1 VSSEQSTGN
10 PQPDDQS
17 LERTLHGL
25 AHSRHER
32 ESDGR
37 SFRRQLDRQHKR
49 LNRLYTSLDAL
60 LSGRRY
66 ASRGEEWLLD
76 NRHVIEDALA
86 GVGRDLPRAFVR
98 SLPGVDIEGESSRQ
112 PAVQSLADIL
122 VEQGGQPVD
131 TAWMERAIECYQS
144 ERSLG
149 IGELWAL
156 PAFVI
161 LAEARQ
167 LIIAGEALVEQV
179 RAGHDED
186 SRLVEQ
192 IASGVISLRT
202 LAGHDWCLSFERLSA
217 VEHLLRKDPAG
228 AYAEMDFESRDRYR
242 RVVEELARGS
252 RLTETAIARRCISL
266 ARSSPADSRHA
277 HVGYW
282 LVGGGRPETEREIG
296 YRAGLGKRLLDFGR
310 RRPGLVY
317 FLLVFAL
324 ACLALALALPVA
336 YLVHQRAAPGLS
348 VALLALLLVPALGL
362 AVTLANGLLTRLVPP
377 RTLARLDFESGIP
390 PEHRSAVAV
399 PVIFAGTED
408 VDHAFERLEINFLA
422 NDDPQLVW
430 VVLGDLH
437 DADEQALDSDRAILR
452 RGRQQIERLERQYP
466 EAGFLFLCRSRE
478 FNHSEGCWM
487 GRERKRGKLMA
498 FNRLLAGHQDSGF
511 TDGFGE
517 RQRLDGVRYVITLD
531 ADTRL
536 PPGAARQLVGTLA
549 HPLSRAVY
557 GADGRSLKAGYG
569 IIQPRV
575 EIDPDTTSNNA
586 FTRAFS
592 GDTTVDLYT
601 HASSDVYQD
610 LFGEGIFAGK
620 GIYDWR
626 AIEATLKGRIP
637 DNSLL
642 SHDLLEGIFAR
653 AGLATDIVLM
663 EQFPPSVITWTRR
676 QHRWVRGDWQLLPWL
691 GRRVR
696 GADGERHRN
705 RLSLLHRWM
714 IVDNLRRSLQPPVT
728 LLLILLG
735 FSSLLP
741 GSDLLWSLLFLL
753 LPAAGLLSEL
763 LGSASHLLAAPRA
776 AVLRLRPTLH
786 GLKLQAQ
793 HWLLSLVLLPYQS
806 LMIGDAIARTLAR
819 LFFTRR
825 HLLEWTTAAHVH
837 RSLGQARRSL
847 WRELWPCPLLGAIVL
862 TGVGLSQPA
871 LLIVAGPVAAA
882 WLAAPAIVKRVER
895 TRSRE
900 TERPDPEGERLL
912 RRVARR
918 TWLFFDHFVGPDT
931 HWLPPDNYQ
940 EDPRVLLAARTSP
953 TNMGMALNAA
963 VAAHDF
969 GWLDPHTLTAWLHN
983 SMEGMA
989 QLERYRGHWFNW
1001 YEIHDLERLAPAYV
1015 STVDSGNLAVAL
1027 VTLARALEEVSN
1039 QPLSLTRLARGLAD
1053 TLDLIENTARPL
1065 AVQAPPDH
1073 PLTKWL
1079 NRIDAQYRRAL
1090 AAGPA
1095 ECRELL
1101 DTWHERQLDE
1111 LAEAVIEL
1119 AEDQS
1124 LDVSADVI
1132 VELRTWLTQLIG
1144 QVHQARR
1151 AIESMQPWLPE
1162 LPALRTFAMESD
1174 SQPLA
1179 ELADLLEFRWC
1190 PQAHGIQTRRAMRLM
1205 NAARSEGAGL
1215 PAALADRIERRLEEA
1230 REANERLAGDCAEL
1244 VELAERWVDEMD
1256 FGFLYDGERHQFR
1269 IGFDVDNAVLDSG
1282 CYDLLASEARLTS
1295 LLAISRGQVPMRHW
1309 VHLGRPFRRYGGR
1322 RLLMSW
1328 GATLFEYLMPRLY
1341 CPTPVTGLLE
1351 TASINAIDLHRDF
1364 ANAHDAMPWGVSE
1377 SAYYQL
1383 NEERHYAYRSFG
1395 VPGLG
1400 FRRDLGERLV
1410 VAPYASMMALPYRP
1424 AAVIDNLKKF
1434 YGMHA
1439 IGLFGC
1445 YEAVDFGRR
1454 ASDKPRRARVVRAWM
1469 SHHQGMILAAI
1480 DNYLNDDIMARRFMD
1495 DRHVAGV
1502 SMLLHERLPRTS
1514 PELAIRMRL
1523 QPERT
1528 LAVAASPVEWT
1539 VEPHD
1544 TTAARYCL
1552 LSNGNFSTIVD
1563 THAAGGS
1570 WWQGIAV
1577 DRWQADVTTRRHGSR
1592 VYIAEPGEDRLF
1604 TLAADPATQEE
1615 GSEAQALQ
1623 APHRVEFRRR
1633 RHALLCRLD
1642 IAIAGQHDV
1651 EARRLVINNESGTL
1665 RRLVVASFAELA
1677 MAPSRDFERHPAFA
1691 RLFVESECLPADKT
1705 LIFRRRPRSDEEMS
1719 LYVGH
1724 ALVPPPGVAA
1734 RFGWET
1740 DRGLFVGRGGSLR
1753 RPAGLSN
1760 GIESLT
1766 GTTGAVINPSST
1778 TALEVTIEP
1787 YGRVEIGLLTA
1798 AARSREELLG
1808 AMSSY
1813 RSPSRINWLFEQ
1825 ARMQSALELHH
1836 LQMPPEEV
1844 QFAMQLMSAMLEP
1857 RPEWRRTAERPEEAL
1872 QSLLWSR
1879 GISGDWPI
1887 ITGLVNNRGH
1897 LEQIERLVRA
1907 HTLISGRQLRS
1918 DLLLIDEMAGG
1929 YEQTGRDR
1937 LQGLVESVRSRTQRV
1952 LLGQVTVIPG
1962 RELSADQRRA
1972 LLAAASVVVLDLDRP
1987 DLHGQLQ
1994 APKPARLPP
2003 LVRSRDESDV
2013 DGVLQPLARPGD
2025 LLHDNGFGGF
2035 SSDSREYVIHLE
2047 PGQHTPA
2054 PWSNVLSNP
2063 GFGTL
2068 VTESGSSFTW
2078 AGNSSE
2084 YRLTAWPDDPVT
2096 DPSGEIIYLRDEET
2110 GRVWTPMPGPCP
2122 ASGACQVRH
2131 GLGYSRFIR
2140 RDFGLEQELDIH
2152 VDQSDPVKV
2161 CRLTLVNRCG
2171 WTRRITATCYLEWV
2185 LGNRRGDTA
2194 LHLDCDLDLERH
2206 ALLASNRYDRF
2217 AGKGH
2222 AFVASDLPVH
2232 GFTTDRSE
2240 FLGQGGSPDHPAA
2253 LWRIGLSGSLSPGSD
2268 PCAALQVHLDLP
2280 PGETRVVHFVIGHGA
2295 TREAALALAG
2305 RYITEG
2311 QGNLSRKR
2319 TRQHW
2324 QRLLSGVEMDTPD
2337 ATFNTLYN
2345 HWLPYQA
2352 ITSRLWGRTGYYQS
2366 SGGFGFRDQ
2375 LQDVMALTWL
2385 APETA
2390 REHILRAAS
2399 RQFPEGDVLHWWH
2412 ESPLRGV
2419 RTRCSDDLLWL
2430 PYVTAQYVTATGDR
2444 GILDEPVAWLDGA
2457 TLSAGEAERYAEFGQ
2472 SERGASLFEHCC
2484 RAIDRATTVG
2494 PHGLPVIGSG
2504 DWNDGFNRV
2513 STTGRGE
2520 SVWLAWFLVRVLG
2533 DFAPICESRGQTESA
2548 AQYRQLAQLL
2558 LGRVENHAWD
2568 GRWYLRAWFDDGT
2581 PLGSEDSEECRIDL
2595 IAQAWS
2601 VLGPDRPPEHAAT
2614 AMTSALEQLVA
2625 DDARLIQL
2633 LRPPFNRIQ
2642 HDPGYIRGYP
2652 PGIRENGAQYT
2663 HAATWSLWAAARLGW
2678 ADQVERLLA
2687 ILDPVKRSANESD
2700 ARHYRLE
2707 PYVLA
2712 GDIYSQGD
2720 NRGRGGWS
2728 WYTGAAA
2735 WAWRGAV
2742 EAVFGLRRQGAR
2754 LQIEPCLPPSW
2765 ERCRVTLRA
2774 GASPYVIEYRQI
2786 AGAEAYTLHIE
2797 LDGQSIQGNT
2807 IDFTDDGDAH
2817 HVVVTVHRP

>member
-1 VSSEQSTGN
+1 MSSDQPTGS
-10 PQPDDQS
+10 PEPDHQS
-17 LERTLHGL
+17 LERALHAL
-25 AHSRHER
+25 ARSPRER
-32 ESDGR
+32 SSDGR
-37 SFRRQLDRQHKR
+37 RFRRELDRQRKR
-49 LNRLYTSLDAL
+49 LTRLYEDLDAL

-76 NRHVIEDALA
+76 NQHVIEEALA
-86 GVGRDLPRAFVR
+86 GVRRDLPKAYVR
-98 SLPGVDIEGESSRQ
+98 SLPGVDIQGVRHE
-112 PAVQSLADIL
+112 PAVQALAAIL
-122 VEQGGQPVD
+122 VEQGGQPLD
-131 TAWMERAIECYQS
+131 PDWMERAIGIYQS
-144 ERSLG
+144 ERPLS

-161 LAEARQ
+161 LAETIH
-167 LIIAGEALVEQV
+167 LVDGGEALVEQV
-179 RAGHDED
+179 RAGHEEEG
-186 SRLVEQ
+186 RLVER
-192 IASGVISLRT
+192 IAGGVISLRT
-202 LAGHDWCLSFERLSA
+202 LSGQEWRESFERLSA
-217 VEHLLRKDPAG
+217 VERLLRDDPAG

-252 RLTETAIARRCISL
+252 SHAETDIARRCVSL
-266 ARSSPADSRHA
+266 ARASPVDSRHA

-282 LVGGGRPETEREIG
+282 LVGGGRPQTEREIG
-296 YRAGLGKRLLDFGR
+296 YHPRPGKRLLDFALH
-310 RRPGLVY
+310 RPGLVY

-324 ACLALALALPVA
+324 AGVTVALPAA
-336 YLVHQRAAPGLS
+336 YLAHHQASAALS
-348 VALLALLLVPALGL
+348 AVLLALLLVPALGL
-362 AVTLANGLLTRLVPP
+362 AVTLANGLLTRLIPP

-390 PEHRSAVAV
+390 PPYRSTVAV
-399 PVIFAGTED
+399 PVIFSGPDD

-437 DADEQALDSDRAILR
+437 DADEPTLGSDRSILR
-452 RGRQQIERLERQYP
+452 RGRQQIERLRRQYP
-466 EAGFLFLCRSRE
+466 EADFLFLCRQRE
-478 FNHSEGCWM
+478 FNEREGCWM

-511 TDGFGE
+511 TDSFGE
-517 RQRLDGVRYVITLD
+517 RGRLGGVRYVITLD

-536 PPGAARQLVGTLA
+536 PPGVARQLVGTLA

-557 GADGRSLKAGYG
+557 SADGRSLKAGYG

-575 EIDPDTTSNNA
+575 EIDPDTTRNNA

-626 AIEATLKGRIP
+626 AIETTLEGCIP

-663 EQFPPSVITWTRR
+663 EQFPPSVIAWTRR

-696 GADGERHRN
+696 GTDGEHYRN
-705 RLSLLHRWM
+705 RLSLVHRWM

-728 LLLILLG
+728 LLLILIA
-735 FSSLLP
+735 FSGILP

-763 LGSASHLLAAPRA
+763 LGSASHLLVAPRA
-776 AVLRLRPTLH
+776 TALRLRATLH
-786 GLKLQAQ
+786 GLRLQAQ

-806 LMIGDAIARTLAR
+806 LMIGDAVIRTLAR
-819 LFFTRR
+819 VFITHR

-837 RSLGQARRSL
+837 RSLGRARRSL
-847 WRELWPCPLLGAIVL
+847 WRELWPCPLLGAAVL
-862 TGVGLSQPA
+862 AGVGLSQPV
-871 LLIVAGPVAAA
+871 LLLVAAPVALA
-882 WLAAPAIVKRVER
+882 WLFAPAIVKRVER
-895 TRSRE
+895 PRRRE
-900 TERPDPEGERLL
+900 IERPDPEAEQLL

-940 EDPRVLLAARTSP
+940 DDPKVVLAARTSP
-953 TNMGMALNAA
+953 TNIGMALNAA
-963 VAAHDF
+963 LAAHDF
-969 GWLDPHTLTAWLHN
+969 GWIDPHTLTAWLRN

-989 QLERYRGHWFNW
+989 QLERYRGHWYNW
-1001 YEIHDLERLAPAYV
+1001 YEIHDLERLSPAYV

-1027 VTLARALEEVSN
+1027 VTLARSLEEMAN
-1039 QPLSLTRLARGLAD
+1039 QPLALTRLARGLAD
-1053 TLDLIENTARPL
+1053 TLELIEYTARPL
-1065 AVQAPPDH
+1065 AEQAPGH
-1073 PLTKWL
+1073 QALTKWL
-1079 NRIDAQYRRAL
+1079 DRVHAQYRQAL

-1095 ECRELL
+1095 ECRQLL
-1101 DTWHERQLDE
+1101 DIWHEHQLDE
-1111 LAEAVIEL
+1111 LAEATIEL
-1119 AEDQS
+1119 AEDQR

-1132 VELRTWLTQLIG
+1132 AELRTWLTQLIG
-1144 QVHQARR
+1144 QVRQARR
-1151 AIESMQPWLPE
+1151 AIESLQPWLPD
-1162 LPALRTFAMESD
+1162 LPMLRRCAEESG
-1174 SQPLA
+1174 SRPLA
-1179 ELADLLEFRWC
+1179 KLADLLENGWS
-1190 PQAHGIQTRRAMRLM
+1190 PAAHGAQSRRAMRLM
-1205 NAARSEGAGL
+1205 NAAHDEGAGL
-1215 PAALADRIERRLEEA
+1215 PAALAERIERSLEQA
-1230 REANERLAGDCAEL
+1230 REANEQLAEDCADLARQAEGW
-1244 VELAERWVDEMD
+1244 VEEMD
-1256 FGFLYDGERHQFR
+1256 FGFLYNSERHQFH
-1269 IGFDVDNAVLDSG
+1269 IGFDADNAVLDSNF
-1282 CYDLLASEARLTS
+1282 YDLLASEARLTS

-1309 VHLGRPFRRYGGR
+1309 LHLGRPFRRYGGR

-1341 CPTPVTGLLE
+1341 SPTSATGLLE
-1351 TASINAIDLHRDF
+1351 TASTNAIDLHRDF
-1364 ANAHDAMPWGVSE
+1364 AEAHGSIPWGVSE

-1383 NEERHYAYRSFG
+1383 NEEHHYAYRSFG

-1410 VAPYASMMALPYRP
+1410 VAPYASIMALPYRP
-1424 AAVIDNLKKF
+1424 AAAIGNLKKF
-1434 YGMHA
+1434 SKIHA

-1445 YEAVDFGRR
+1445 YEAVDYGRR

-1480 DNYLNDDIMARRFMD
+1480 DNYLNDDIMVRRFMA

-1539 VEPHD
+1539 VNPLD
-1544 TTAARYCL
+1544 TAAARYCL

-1563 THAAGGS
+1563 ACGGGGR

-1577 DRWQADVTTRRHGSR
+1577 DRWQPDITTRRHGAR
-1592 VYIAEPGEDRLF
+1592 VYVAEPEQDRLF
-1604 TLAADPATQEE
+1604 ALAANPASRDEADETQVV
-1615 GSEAQALQ
+1615 Q

-1633 RHALLCRLD
+1633 RHSLLCRLD
-1642 IAIAGQHDV
+1642 VAIAGQHDV
-1651 EARRLVINNESGTL
+1651 EARRLVINNESGTP
-1665 RRLVVASFAELA
+1665 RRLVIASFAELA
-1677 MAPSRDFERHPAFA
+1677 MAPARDFERHPAFA
-1691 RLFVESECLPADKT
+1691 RLFVESECLPADRT
-1705 LIFRRRPRSDEEMS
+1705 LVFRRRPRSDEEMS

-1724 ALVPPPGVAA
+1724 ALIPPAGVAA

-1740 DRGLFVGRGGSLR
+1740 DRARFIGRAGSLQ

-1760 GIESLT
+1760 GLESLS
-1766 GTTGAVINPSST
+1766 GSAGAVINPSST
-1778 TALEVTIEP
+1778 TAVEVTIEA

-1798 AARSREELLG
+1798 TARSREELLG
-1808 AMSSY
+1808 AMSHY

-1836 LQMPPEEV
+1836 LQMPPGEV
-1844 QFAMQLMSAMLEP
+1844 QFAMRLMSAMLEP
-1857 RPEWRRTAERPEEAL
+1857 QPEWRWKGERPDEAV

-1879 GISGDWPI
+1879 GVSGDWPI
-1887 ITGLVNNRGH
+1887 IAGLVNNRGD

-1937 LQGLVESVRSRTQRV
+1937 LQELVESVRSRTQRV

-1972 LLAAASVVVLDLDRP
+1972 LLAAASVVLDLDRP
-1987 DLHGQLQ
+1987 DLHSQLLV
-1994 APKPARLPP
+1994 PKPARLPP
-2003 LVRSRDESDV
+2003 LVSSRDAHDV
-2013 DGVLQPLARPGD
+2013 DQVLQSLTRPDD
-2025 LLHDNGFGGF
+2025 LVQGNGIGGF
-2035 SSDSREYVIHLE
+2035 SADGREYVIHLE

-2096 DPSGEIIYLRDEET
+2096 DPSGEVIYLRDEET
-2110 GRVWTPMPGPCP
+2110 GRVWTPTPGPRP
-2122 ASGACQVRH
+2122 GSGACQVRH
-2131 GLGYSRFIR
+2131 GIGYSRFLR
-2140 RDFGLEQELDIH
+2140 HDNGLEQELDID
-2152 VDQSDPVKV
+2152 VDKSDPVKI
-2161 CRLTLVNRCG
+2161 CRLALTNRCD

-2206 ALLASNRYDRF
+2206 ALLANNPYDRF
-2217 AGKGH
+2217 AGNGH
-2222 AFVASDLPVH
+2222 AFVACDLPVH
-2232 GFTTDRSE
+2232 GFTTDRRE
-2240 FLGQGGSPDHPAA
+2240 FLGQGGSLDQPAA
-2253 LWRIGLSGSLSPGSD
+2253 LWRIGLSGSLAPGSD

-2280 PGETRVVHFVIGHGA
+2280 PGEERIVHFVIGHGA
-2295 TREAALALAG
+2295 TREAALALAEQ
-2305 RYITEG
+2305 YIAEG
-2311 QGNLSRKR
+2311 QGDRSRKR
-2319 TRQHW
+2319 SRQHW
-2324 QRLLSGVEMDTPD
+2324 QRLLSGVEMETPD
-2337 ATFNTLYN
+2337 ETFNLLYN

-2352 ITSRLWGRTGYYQS
+2352 MTSRLWGRTGYYQS

-2375 LQDVMALTWL
+2375 LQDVMAMTWL
-2385 APETA
+2385 APETT
-2390 REHILRAAS
+2390 REHILFAAS
-2399 RQFPEGDVLHWWH
+2399 RQFREGDVLHWWH

-2430 PYVTAQYVTATGDR
+2430 PFVTAHYIEATGDR

-2457 TLSAGEAERYAEFGQ
+2457 PLAAGEAERYAEFGQ
-2472 SERGASLFEHCC
+2472 SERRASLFEHCC
-2484 RAIDRATTVG
+2484 RAIDRASIVG

-2533 DFAPICESRGQTESA
+2533 EFAPICESRGETEIA
-2548 AQYRQLAQLL
+2548 TQFHQLAESL
-2558 LGRVENHAWD
+2558 LGRVEKHAWD

-2581 PLGSEDSEECRIDL
+2581 PLGSQDSEECRIDL

-2601 VLGPDRPPEHAAT
+2601 VLGPDRLPERAAM
-2614 AMTSALEQLVA
+2614 AMTSALEELVD

-2642 HDPGYIRGYP
+2642 QDPGYIRGYP

-2663 HAATWSLWAAARLGW
+2663 HAATWALWAAAHLGW
-2678 ADQVERLLA
+2678 ADQVERLLG
-2687 ILDPVKRSANESD
+2687 ILDPVKRSASERD

-2720 NRGRGGWS
+2720 NLGRGGWS

-2742 EAVFGLRRQGAR
+2742 EAVFGLRRQGDW
-2754 LQIEPCLPPSW
+2754 LLIQPCLPPAW
-2765 ERCRVTLRA
+2765 KRCRVTLRA
-2774 GASPYVIEYRQI
+2774 GTSPYVIEYRQVT
-2786 AGAEAYTLHIE
+2786 GANEYALRIE
-2797 LDGQSIQGNT
+2797 MDGKSIKGNA
-2807 IDFTDDGDAH
+2807 IDFKDNGDTH
-2817 HVVVTVHRP
+2817 QVTVEVRRP

>member
-1 VSSEQSTGN
+1 MSSPPPTGN
-10 PQPDDQS
+10 PEPDDQS
-17 LERTLHGL
+17 LKHALHGL
-25 AHSRHER
+25 ARSPLGRR
-32 ESDGR
+32 SDGR
-37 SFRRQLDRQHKR
+37 RFRRELDRQRKR
-49 LNRLYTSLDAL
+49 LIRLYADLDSL

-86 GVGRDLPRAFVR
+86 GVRRDLPKAY
-98 SLPGVDIEGESSRQ
+98 
-112 PAVQSLADIL
+112 VQSLPAVDTEGETARPSVQALAAIL

-131 TAWMERAIECYQS
+131 PAWMERAIEAFQS
-144 ERSLG
+144 ERSLR

-161 LAEARQ
+161 LAETMQ
-167 LIIAGEALVEQV
+167 LIDTGEALIEQV
-179 RAGHDED
+179 RAGHEEE
-186 SRLVEQ
+186 SRLVER

-202 LAGHDWCLSFERLSA
+202 LAAHDWRESFERLSV
-217 VEHLLRKDPAG
+217 VERLLRDDPAA
-228 AYAEMDFESRDRYR
+228 AYADMDFESRDRYR
-242 RVVEELARGS
+242 RVIEELARGS
-252 RLTETAIARRCISL
+252 RHDEAGIVGRCLSL
-266 ARSSPADSRHA
+266 ARASAADSRHA

-282 LVGGGRPETEREIG
+282 LVGGGRSQTEREIG
-296 YRAGLGKRLLDFGR
+296 YRPRPGRRLLELSR
-310 RRPGLVY
+310 RRPGGVY

-324 ACLALALALPVA
+324 AGITLALPAA
-336 YLVHQRAAPGLS
+336 YLGHHQAGASLS
-348 VALLALLLVPALGL
+348 AALLVLLLVPALGL

-377 RTLARLDFESGIP
+377 RTLARLDFEAGIP
-390 PEHRSAVAV
+390 PACRSAVAV
-399 PVIFAGTED
+399 PVIFAGPED

-430 VVLGDLH
+430 VVLGDLR
-437 DADEQALDSDRAILR
+437 DADEPVLETDRAILR
-452 RGRQQIERLERQYP
+452 RGRQHIEGLKRQYP
-466 EAGFLFLCRSRE
+466 EADFLFLCRSRE
-478 FNHSEGCWM
+478 FNEREACWM

-511 TDGFGE
+511 TDNFGE
-517 RQRLDGVRYVITLD
+517 QARLDGVRYVITLD

-536 PPGAARQLVGTLA
+536 PPGAARQMVGTLA

-557 GADGRSLKAGYG
+557 ADDGRSLKAGYG

-575 EIDPDTTSNNA
+575 EIDPDTTRNNA

-626 AIEATLKGRIP
+626 AIEATLAGRIP

-653 AGLATDIVLM
+653 VGLATDIVLM
-663 EQFPPSVITWTRR
+663 EQFPPSVIAWTRR

-696 GADGERHRN
+696 GNDGKRHRN
-705 RLSLLHRWM
+705 RLSLVHRWM

-728 LLLILLG
+728 LLLILLA
-735 FSSLLP
+735 FSGILP

-753 LPAAGLLSEL
+753 LPAAGLMSEL
-763 LGSASHLLAAPRA
+763 LGSTSHLLAAPRA
-776 AVLRLRPTLH
+776 AFLRLRPALH
-786 GLKLQAQ
+786 GLRLQAQ

-806 LMIGDAIARTLAR
+806 LMIGDAVARTLAR
-819 LFFTRR
+819 LFVTHR

-837 RSLGQARRSL
+837 RSLGQARQSL
-847 WRELWPCPLLGAIVL
+847 WRELWPCPLLGAAVL
-862 TGVGLSQPA
+862 AGVGLSQPA
-871 LLIVAGPVAAA
+871 LLLVAAPVALA

-895 TRSRE
+895 PRRRE
-900 TERPDPEGERLL
+900 IERPDPEAVRLL

-940 EDPRVLLAARTSP
+940 DDPKVVLAARTSP
-953 TNMGMALNAA
+953 TNMGMALNSA
-963 VAAHDF
+963 VVAHDF
-969 GWLDPHTLTAWLHN
+969 GWIDPHTLTAWLRN

-1001 YEIHDLERLAPAYV
+1001 YEIHDLERLSPAYV

-1027 VTLARALEEVSN
+1027 VTVARALEEIGN
-1039 QPLSLTRLARGLAD
+1039 RPLALTRLARGLAD
-1053 TLDLIENTARPL
+1053 TLDLIECTARPL
-1065 AVQAPPDH
+1065 AAQAPPDH
-1073 PLTKWL
+1073 ALAKWL
-1079 NRIDAQYRRAL
+1079 DRVHAQYRKAL
-1090 AAGPA
+1090 AGDAA
-1095 ECRELL
+1095 ECRQLL
-1101 DTWHERQLDE
+1101 DSWHEHQLDE
-1111 LAEAVIEL
+1111 LAESIIEL
-1119 AEDQS
+1119 AEDES

-1144 QVHQARR
+1144 QVRQARR
-1151 AIESMQPWLPE
+1151 AIESLQPWLPD
-1162 LPALRTFAMESD
+1162 LPTLRGLAEESD
-1174 SQPLA
+1174 CRALTR
-1179 ELADLLEFRWC
+1179 LADLLETGWC
-1190 PQAHGIQTRRAMRLM
+1190 PNAHGRHSRRAMRLM
-1205 NAARSEGAGL
+1205 NEAREAGAGL
-1215 PAALADRIERRLEEA
+1215 PAALAERIERRLEQA
-1230 REANERLAGDCAEL
+1230 REANRQLAEDCADL
-1244 VELAERWVDEMD
+1244 ARLAERWVDEMD

-1269 IGFDVDNAVLDSG
+1269 IGFDADNAVLDSG

-1309 VHLGRPFRRYGGR
+1309 LHLGRPFRRYGGR

-1364 ANAHDAMPWGVSE
+1364 AEAHGAMPWGVSE

-1424 AAVIDNLKKF
+1424 SAVVDNLKKLSA
-1434 YGMHA
+1434 MHA

-1454 ASDKPRRARVVRAWM
+1454 TSDKPRRARVVRAWM
-1469 SHHQGMILAAI
+1469 SHHQGMILTAI
-1480 DNYLNDDIMARRFMD
+1480 DNYLNEDIMVRRFMA

-1523 QPERT
+1523 EPERT
-1528 LAVAASPVEWT
+1528 LAVAASPMDWT
-1539 VEPHD
+1539 VDPW
-1544 TTAARYCL
+1544 AAPSARYCL
-1552 LSNGNFSTIVD
+1552 LSNGSFCTILD
-1563 THAAGGS
+1563 ACGGGGS

-1577 DRWQADVTTRRHGSR
+1577 DRWQPDVTTRRHGAR
-1592 VYIAEPGEDRLF
+1592 VYVAEPDEDRLF
-1604 TLAADPATQEE
+1604 TIAADPALRDEAD
-1615 GSEAQALQ
+1615 EAQVVQ

-1633 RHALLCRLD
+1633 KHALLCRLD
-1642 IAIAGQHDV
+1642 VAIAGQHDV
-1651 EARRLVINNESGTL
+1651 EARRLVINNESGVP
-1665 RRLVVASFAELA
+1665 RRLVIASFAELA
-1677 MAPSRDFERHPAFA
+1677 MAPARDFERHPAFA
-1691 RLFVESECLPADKT
+1691 RLFVESECLPAEHT

-1724 ALVPPPGVAA
+1724 ALVPPPGAAA

-1740 DRGLFVGRGGSLR
+1740 DRAKFIGRGGNLR
-1753 RPAGLSN
+1753 RPLGLSK
-1760 GIESLT
+1760 GLDRLS

-1778 TALEVTIEP
+1778 TAVEVTIEP
-1787 YGRVEIGLLTA
+1787 YGRLEIGLLTA
-1798 AARSREELLG
+1798 AARSHDELLG
-1808 AMSSY
+1808 AMSRY
-1813 RSPSRINWLFEQ
+1813 RSPSRISWLFEQ

-1836 LQMPPEEV
+1836 LQMPPGEV
-1844 QFAMQLMSAMLEP
+1844 PFAMQLMSAMLEP
-1857 RPEWRRTAERPEEAL
+1857 QPEWRHSGERTDEPL

-1887 ITGLVNNRGH
+1887 ITGLLSNRGN

-1907 HTLISGRQLRS
+1907 HTFISGRQLRS

-1937 LQGLVESVRSRTQRV
+1937 LQELVESVRSRTQRV

-1972 LLAAASVVVLDLDRP
+1972 LLAAASVVLDLDRP

-1994 APKPARLPP
+1994 VAKPARLPP
-2003 LVRSRDESDV
+2003 LVPSRDERDA
-2013 DGVLQPLARPGD
+2013 DGIIAPLARPDD
-2025 LLHDNGFGGF
+2025 LVCDNGIGGF
-2035 SSDSREYVIHLE
+2035 SADGREYIMHFE

-2063 GFGTL
+2063 DFGTL

-2096 DPSGEIIYLRDEET
+2096 DPSGEVIYLRDEET
-2110 GRVWTPMPGPCP
+2110 GRVWTPTPGPRP
-2122 ASGACQVRH
+2122 GPGASRVHH
-2131 GLGYSRFIR
+2131 GLGYSRFVR
-2140 RDFGLEQELDIH
+2140 HDSGLEQVLDIH
-2152 VDQSDPVKV
+2152 VDTADPVKI
-2161 CRLTLVNRCG
+2161 CRLSLVNRCD
-2171 WTRRITATCYLEWV
+2171 WTRRVTATCYLEWV

-2240 FLGQGGSPDHPAA
+2240 FLGQGGSLDQPAA
-2253 LWRIGLSGSLSPGSD
+2253 LWRIGLSGSLAAGSD

-2280 PGETRVVHFVIGHGA
+2280 PGEERIVHFVIGHGA
-2295 TREAALALAG
+2295 TRESALALAE
-2305 RYITEG
+2305 RYIAPAQNEH
-2311 QGNLSRKR
+2311 SRKR
-2319 TRQHW
+2319 SRQRW
-2324 QRLLSGVEMDTPD
+2324 RRLLSGVEVETPD
-2337 ATFNTLYN
+2337 TTFNLLYN

-2375 LQDVMALTWL
+2375 LQDVMAMTWL
-2385 APETA
+2385 APEAA
-2390 REHILRAAS
+2390 RTQILRAAS

-2430 PYVTAQYVTATGDR
+2430 PFVTAQYVEATGDR
-2444 GILDEPVAWLDGA
+2444 DILDEPVAWLDGA
-2457 TLSAGEAERYAEFGQ
+2457 PLAAGEVERYAEFGQ
-2472 SERGASLFEHCC
+2472 SERRASLFDHCC
-2484 RAIDRATTVG
+2484 RAIDRASIVG

-2504 DWNDGFNRV
+2504 DWNDGLNRV

-2520 SVWLAWFLVRVLG
+2520 SVWLAWFLVRVLE
-2533 DFAPICESRGQTESA
+2533 DFARICDAREQAESA
-2548 AQYRQLAQLL
+2548 GQFRQLAQLL
-2558 LGRVENHAWD
+2558 LGRIEKHAWD

-2581 PLGSEDSEECRIDL
+2581 PLGSEDNEECRIDL

-2601 VLGPDRPPEHAAT
+2601 VLGPVSPPDRAAT
-2614 AMTSALEQLVA
+2614 AMTSALEQLVD
-2625 DDARLIQL
+2625 DDARLIKL

-2663 HAATWSLWAAARLGW
+2663 HAATWALWAAARLGW
-2678 ADQVERLLA
+2678 SDQVERLLG
-2687 ILDPVKRSANESD
+2687 ILDPIKRSASESE

-2712 GDIYSQGD
+2712 GDVYSQGD

-2735 WAWRGAV
+2735 WAWRGAI
-2742 EAVFGLRRQGAR
+2742 ESVFGLKRQGKR
-2754 LQIEPCLPPSW
+2754 LLIDPCLPPGW
-2765 ERCRVTLRA
+2765 DRCRVTIQA
-2774 GASPYVIEYRQI
+2774 GASPYVIEYRQS
-2786 AGAEAYTLHIE
+2786 AGAERKVRIE
-2797 LDGQSIQGNT
+2797 VDDRKIEGQM
-2807 IDFTDDGDAH
+2807 IDFLDDGDAH
-2817 HVVVTVHRP
+2817 HVIVNVQRA

>member
-1 VSSEQSTGN
+1 MSSDPPTGS
-10 PQPDDQS
+10 PEPDDRS
-17 LERTLHGL
+17 LERALHEL
-25 AHSRHER
+25 ARRPR
-32 ESDGR
+32 EQRSDGR
-37 SFRRQLDRQHKR
+37 HFQRELDRQRKR
-49 LNRLYTSLDAL
+49 LARLYTDLDAL

-76 NRHVIEDALA
+76 NRHVIEEALA
-86 GVGRDLPRAFVR
+86 GVRRDLPKAYVR
-98 SLPGVDIEGESSRQ
+98 SLPGVESSGGQ
-112 PAVQSLADIL
+112 HEPAVQALAAIL
-122 VEQGGQPVD
+122 VAQGGQPVD
-131 TAWMERAIECYQS
+131 PDWMERAIGIYQS
-144 ERSLG
+144 GRSLS

-161 LAEARQ
+161 LAEARH
-167 LIIAGEALVEQV
+167 LVAAGETLIEQV
-179 RAGHDED
+179 REGQEEE
-186 SRLVEQ
+186 SGLVER

-202 LAGHDWCLSFERLSA
+202 LSGHDWRESFERLSA
-217 VEHLLRKDPAG
+217 VERLLRDEPAG
-228 AYAEMDFESRDRYR
+228 AYADMDFESRDRYR

-252 RLTETAIARRCISL
+252 RLAESDIVRRCISQ
-266 ARSSPADSRHA
+266 ARAAPADSRHA

-282 LVGGGRPETEREIG
+282 LVGGGRPESERVIG
-296 YRAGLGKRLLDFGR
+296 YRPRLGRRLLDFAW
-310 RRPGLVY
+310 RRPRLVY

-324 ACLALALALPVA
+324 AGLTLALPAA
-336 YLVHQRAAPGLS
+336 YLGYHQAPAGLS
-348 VALLALLLVPALGL
+348 AALLVLLLVPALGL

-377 RTLARLDFESGIP
+377 RTLARLDFESGIA
-390 PEHRSAVAV
+390 PEYRSAVAV
-399 PVIFAGTED
+399 PVIFAGPED

-437 DADEQALDSDRAILR
+437 DADEPVLDSDRAILR
-452 RGRQQIERLERQYP
+452 RGRQQIERLGRQYP
-466 EAGFLFLCRSRE
+466 DADFLFLCRPRE
-478 FNHSEGCWM
+478 FNEREGCWM
-487 GRERKRGKLMA
+487 GRERKRGKLMD
-498 FNRLLAGHQDSGF
+498 FNRLLAGDPDAGF
-511 TDGFGE
+511 SDGCGE

-557 GADGRSLKAGYG
+557 GADGRSLRAGYS

-575 EIDPDTTSNNA
+575 EIDPDTTRNNA

-626 AIEATLKGRIP
+626 AIEATLAGRIP

-653 AGLATDIVLM
+653 VGLATDIVLM
-663 EQFPPSVITWTRR
+663 EQFPPGVIAWTRR

-691 GRRVR
+691 GRSAR
-696 GADGERHRN
+696 GGDGDRYRS
-705 RLSLLHRWM
+705 RLSLVHRWM

-728 LLLILLG
+728 LLLILFA
-735 FSSLLP
+735 FSGLLP
-741 GSDLLWSLLFLL
+741 GSDFLWSLLFLL

-763 LGSASHLLAAPRA
+763 LGSASHLLAAPRG

-786 GLKLQAQ
+786 GLRLQAQ

-806 LMIGDAIARTLAR
+806 LMIGDAVVRTLLR
-819 LFFTRR
+819 LFVTRR

-837 RSLGQARRSL
+837 RSLGHARQSL
-847 WRELWPCPLLGAIVL
+847 WRELWPCPLLGALVL
-862 TGVGLSQPA
+862 VGVGLSEPG
-871 LLIVAGPVAAA
+871 LLLVAAPVASA
-882 WLAAPAIVKRVER
+882 WLMAPAIVRRVER
-895 TRSRE
+895 PRRRE
-900 TERPDPEGERLL
+900 IERLDPEAERLL

-940 EDPRVLLAARTSP
+940 DDPRVVLAARTSP

-969 GWLDPHTLTAWLHN
+969 GWIDPHTLTAWLRN

-1001 YEIHDLERLAPAYV
+1001 YEIHDLERLSPAYI

-1027 VTLARALEEVSN
+1027 VTLARSLDEIRN
-1039 QPLSLTRLARGLAD
+1039 QPLALTRLARGLAD
-1053 TLDLIENTARPL
+1053 TLDLIEHTARPL
-1065 AVQAPPDH
+1065 AAQAPQKNA
-1073 PLTKWL
+1073 LNIWL
-1079 NRIDAQYRRAL
+1079 DRIDAQYRQAL
-1090 AAGPA
+1090 AANPA
-1095 ECRELL
+1095 ECRQLL
-1101 DTWHERQLDE
+1101 DEWHEHQLDE
-1111 LAEAVIEL
+1111 LADAIVEL

-1124 LDVSADVI
+1124 LDVSTDVI
-1132 VELRTWLTQLIG
+1132 AELRTWLTQLIG

-1151 AIESMQPWLPE
+1151 AVESLQPWLPE
-1162 LPALRTFAMESD
+1162 LPALKRIAEEAGSPALE
-1174 SQPLA
+1174 QLA
-1179 ELADLLEFRWC
+1179 TLLEVGWC
-1190 PQAHGIQTRRAMRLM
+1190 PQAHAAQGSRARRLM
-1205 NAARSEGAGL
+1205 NAARAQGAGL
-1215 PAALADRIERRLEEA
+1215 PAALADRIEAQIDQA
-1230 REANERLAGDCAEL
+1230 REANEQLAADCADL
-1244 VELAERWVDEMD
+1244 ARLAERWVEEMD
-1256 FGFLYDGERHQFR
+1256 FGFLYDAERHQFR
-1269 IGFDVDNAVLDSG
+1269 IGFDADNAVLDAN

-1309 VHLGRPFRRYGGR
+1309 LHLGRPFRRYGGR

-1328 GATLFEYLMPRLY
+1328 GATLFEYLMPRIY

-1351 TASINAIDLHRDF
+1351 TASFNAIDLHRDF
-1364 ANAHDAMPWGVSE
+1364 ADAHDGIPWGVSE

-1410 VAPYASMMALPYRP
+1410 VAPYASVMALPYRP
-1424 AAVIDNLKKF
+1424 GAVIENLEKF
-1434 YGMHA
+1434 ASMHA

-1469 SHHQGMILAAI
+1469 SHHQGMILTAI
-1480 DNYLNDDIMARRFMD
+1480 DNYLNDNIMARRFMG

-1539 VEPHD
+1539 VDPRD
-1544 TTAARYCL
+1544 TTSTRYCL
-1552 LSNGNFSTIVD
+1552 LSNGNFSTILD
-1563 THAAGGS
+1563 AWGGGGS

-1577 DRWQADVTTRRHGSR
+1577 DRWQADLTTRQHGPR
-1592 VYIAEPGEDRLF
+1592 LYIAEPGEDRLF
-1604 TLAADPATQEE
+1604 TLAADPASPDEAD
-1615 GSEAQALQ
+1615 EAQVVQ

-1642 IAIAGQHDV
+1642 VGIAGQHDV
-1651 EARRLVINNESGTL
+1651 EARRLVINNESGTP
-1665 RRLVVASFAELA
+1665 RRLVIASFAELA
-1677 MAPSRDFERHPAFA
+1677 MAPARDFERHPAFA
-1691 RLFVESECLPADKT
+1691 RLFVESECLPADRT
-1705 LIFRRRPRSDEEMS
+1705 LVFRRRPRSDEEMS

-1724 ALVPPPGVAA
+1724 ALVPPPGAAA

-1740 DRGLFVGRGGSLR
+1740 DRARFIGRGGNLR

-1760 GIESLT
+1760 GLKSLS
-1766 GTTGAVINPSST
+1766 GTTGAVINPAST
-1778 TALEVTIEP
+1778 TALEITIEP
-1787 YGRVEIGLLTA
+1787 YGRIEIGFLTA
-1798 AARSREELLG
+1798 AARSREELLA
-1808 AMSSY
+1808 AMAHY
-1813 RSPSRINWLFEQ
+1813 RSSSRISWLFEQ

-1836 LQMPPEEV
+1836 LRMPPGEV
-1844 QFAMQLMSAMLEP
+1844 PLAMQLMSAMLEP
-1857 RPEWRRTAERPEEAL
+1857 QAEWRWKGERPDEAL

-1887 ITGLVNNRGH
+1887 IAGLVNNRGH

-1937 LQGLVESVRSRTQRV
+1937 LQELVESVRARTQRV

-1972 LLAAASVVVLDLDRP
+1972 LLAAASVVLDLDRP
-1987 DLHGQLQ
+1987 DLHSQLV
-1994 APKPARLPP
+1994 APQPARLPP
-2003 LVRSRDESDV
+2003 LVPSRDARDV
-2013 DGVLQPLARPGD
+2013 DQALQPLARPGN
-2025 LLHDNGFGGF
+2025 LLQDNGIGGF
-2035 SSDSREYVIHLE
+2035 STDGREYIIHLQ

-2063 GFGTL
+2063 DFGTL
-2068 VTESGSSFTW
+2068 VTESGSSFSW
-2078 AGNSSE
+2078 GGNSSE

-2096 DPSGEIIYLRDEET
+2096 DPSGEVIYLRDEET
-2110 GRVWTPMPGPCP
+2110 GRVWTPTPGPRP
-2122 ASGACQVRH
+2122 GPGACQVHH
-2131 GLGYSRFIR
+2131 GLGYSRFLR
-2140 RDFGLEQELDIH
+2140 HDSGLEQALDID
-2152 VDQSDPVKV
+2152 VDKSDPVKI
-2161 CRLTLVNRCG
+2161 CRLALTNRCD

-2194 LHLDCDLDLERH
+2194 LHLDCELDLERH
-2206 ALLASNRYDRF
+2206 ALLACNGYDRF
-2217 AGKGH
+2217 AGRGH
-2222 AFVASDLPVH
+2222 AFVASDHPVH
-2232 GFTTDRSE
+2232 GFTTDRRE
-2240 FLGQGGSPDHPAA
+2240 FLGQGGSIDQPAA
-2253 LWRIGLSGSLSPGSD
+2253 LWRIGLSGSLGAGCD
-2268 PCAALQVHLDLP
+2268 PCAALQVHLDIP

-2295 TREAALALAG
+2295 TREAALALAE
-2305 RYITEG
+2305 RYIAAG
-2311 QGNLSRKR
+2311 QGENSRRQSRK
-2319 TRQHW
+2319 HW
-2324 QRLLSGVEMDTPD
+2324 QRLLSSVEMETPD
-2337 ATFNTLYN
+2337 ETFNLLYN
-2345 HWLPYQA
+2345 RWLPYQA

-2375 LQDVMALTWL
+2375 LQDVMAMTWL
-2385 APETA
+2385 APDSA
-2390 REHILRAAS
+2390 RAHILRAAS
-2399 RQFPEGDVLHWWH
+2399 RQFAEGDVLHWWH
-2412 ESPLRGV
+2412 EGPLRGV

-2430 PYVTAQYVTATGDR
+2430 PFVTAQYIEATGDHE
-2444 GILDEPVAWLDGA
+2444 ILDEEVAWLDGA
-2457 TLSAGEAERYAEFGQ
+2457 PLVAAEAERYAEFGQ
-2472 SERGASLFEHCC
+2472 SERRASLFEHCC
-2484 RAIDRATTVG
+2484 RAIDRASIVG

-2520 SVWLAWFLVRVLG
+2520 SVWLAWFLVSVLEA
-2533 DFAPICESRGQTESA
+2533 FAPICASRGESESA
-2548 AQYRQLAQLL
+2548 TQYRHLAKLL

-2581 PLGSEDSEECRIDL
+2581 PLGSEESEECRIDL
-2595 IAQAWS
+2595 IAQAWA
-2601 VLGPDRPPEHAAT
+2601 VIGPAQPPERAAT
-2614 AMTSALEQLVA
+2614 AMASALEQLVD

-2633 LRPPFNRIQ
+2633 LRPPFNRIL

-2663 HAATWSLWAAARLGW
+2663 HAATWALWAAARLGW
-2678 ADQVERLLA
+2678 SGEVERLLA
-2687 ILDPVKRSANESD
+2687 ILDPVKRSSSEEA
-2700 ARHYRLE
+2700 AHRYRLE

-2742 EAVFGLRRQGAR
+2742 EAVFGLRRQGGKLR
-2754 LQIEPCLPPSW
+2754 IEPCLPPAW
-2765 ERCRVTLRA
+2765 NRCRVTLSA
-2774 GASPYVIEYRQI
+2774 GASPYVIEYRQDAVQAQGPRQASI
-2786 AGAEAYTLHIE
+2786 EVDGRQIEGTL
-2797 LDGQSIQGNT
+2797 

-2817 HVVVTVHRP
+2817 HVIVTIRRR